1 MAVLMQD
8 LAWKKLVFEDC
19 RELSERVALLCRGLY
34 DSVLALGYRNS
45 RTLALRNY
53 WTAWSLFSIPVPF
66 FWIKTC
72 LAWCVWPSGVLVQSL
87 CSDTGVTT
95 MCMIWRVVL
104 MLNVQFVWLFLFYV
118 KRNFA
123 VSLSVTTDS
132 PTKVIAKHQGCIA
145 WPIMQF
151 KWVYWKKTV
160 GANAFLKA
168 TLNVLSIWLFLCF
181 LWWGDNPYLWWKR
194 LQSQKLFNL
203 DV

>member
-1 MAVLMQD
+1 MSCQNGWLCCVEGCMTVC
-8 LAWKKLVFEDC
+8 WHWGTGTP
-19 RELSERVALLCRGLY
+19 ELWLWGITELHALY
-34 DSVLALGYRNS
+34 FQF
-45 RTLALRNY
+45 
-53 WTAWSLFSIPVPF
+53 LFLF
-66 FWIKTC
+66 FWISTC

-194 LQSQKLFNL
+194 L
-203 DV
+203 

>member
-87 CSDTGVTT
+87 FRHSSDHCVYDLKSNINVECTVCDCS
-95 MCMIWRVVL
+95 
-104 MLNVQFVWLFLFYV
+104 YV

-123 VSLSVTTDS
+123 LSLNVTTDS
-132 PTKVIAKHQGCIA
+132 STKVIAKHQGCIA

-194 LQSQKLFNL
+194 L
-203 DV
+203 